1 MGTKKD
7 MEKDTEQDFESQLAK
22 LQNIVLELESEDAPL
37 EKSMRLFKQGMELGR
52 DCQKRLEQARKEVA
66 IYLDGN
72 WQEFRQE
79 DESAN

>member
-1 MGTKKD
+1 MSTKKD
-7 MEKDTEQDFESQLAK
+7 TEKDFESQLAL
-22 LQNIVLELESEDAPL
+22 LQKIVRELESEDIAL

-72 WQEFRQE
+72 WQEFEE
-79 DESAN
+79 DEHGD